1 MIKDNKEKFEQKSSK
16 TISSFMDSLKKIRT
30 GRASS
35 SILDNI
41 NVNYYGTDTPLNQVA
56 SITVPEA
63 RMIIVQPWDKSM
75 LPAIEK
81 EIKKSDLGLNPSND
95 GNIIRLIIPALTEE
109 TRKELVKEAKKIAE
123 LSRVGI
129 RNLRREANEL
139 LKSALKD
146 HKITED
152 EERSALD
159 EIQKLTD
166 KYIKDIDNILEKKEK
181 EILEV

>member
-16 TISSFMDSLKKIRT
+16 TISAFQDSLKKIRT

-41 NVNYYGTDTPLNQVA
+41 AVDYYGNNTPLNQVA

-95 GNIIRLIIPALTEE
+95 GNVIRIIIPALTEE
-109 TRKELVKEAKKIAE
+109 NRNELLKEAKKTAE

-129 RNLRREANEL
+129 RNLRREANDL
-139 LKSALKD
+139 LKNALKD

-152 EERSALD
+152 EERNALD
-159 EIQKLTD
+159 DIQKLTD